1 MKIFRTVSII
11 TLSSILCLG
20 LLAGCAGGKKEAAG
34 GGEMEAAKK
43 TIRVGYSTPSLANQ
57 FWNRVSEGLKEEAG
71 KSGVEVVVADA
82 QGDSGKQLSDMED
95 LIQKKVDAILISPWD
110 TDTAASC
117 IRKANR
123 AGIPVIVV
131 DIGTSGGDYAAF
143 IVSDNKEGG
152 RMAGRYIAEK
162 LGGKGKAV
170 HIQCQ
175 LGARNAQL
183 RGEGFEEVV
192 KEAGI
197 EIAAKQPADSRRD
210 LGMTVMENILQSN
223 PDVSAVFAQNDEMA
237 LGALRAI
244 ETGGKKGR
252 ILVVG
257 FDGNDDALAAIRDGG
272 MAASVGQRPEEMGRI
287 ALRTAV
293 KVINGET
300 VEKEIFVP
308 VELITKETLDK

>member
-1 MKIFRTVSII
+1 MKRIAM
-11 TLSSILCLG
+11 LSAVALIG
-20 LLAGCAGGKKEAAG
+20 LSLMLVCGCAKKKAG
-34 GGEMEAAKK
+34 GEAAK
-43 TIRVGYSTPSLANQ
+43 IRVGYSTPALTNQ
-57 FWNRVSEGLKEEAG
+57 FWNRVSNGLQEAG
-71 KSGVEVVVADA
+71 KKNGVEVLVADA
-82 QGDSGKQLSDMED
+82 QGDSGKQLSDVED
-95 LIQKKVDAILISPWD
+95 LIQKRVSAILISPWD

-117 IRKANR
+117 IKKANK

-131 DIGTSGGDYAAF
+131 DIGTSGGEYAAF

-183 RGEGFEEVV
+183 RGEGFEEIM
-192 KEAGI
+192 KEKGI
-197 EIAAKQPADSRRD
+197 AIVAKQPADSRRD
-210 LGMTVMENILQSN
+210 LGMSVMENILQKN
-223 PDVSAVFAQNDEMA
+223 PDVNAVFAQNDEMA

-244 ETGGKKGR
+244 ETSGKKG

-257 FDGNDDALAAIRDGG
+257 FDGNDDALKAITDGG
-272 MAASVGQRPEEMGRI
+272 MAASVGQQPEEMGMI
-287 ALRTAV
+287 ALETAL
-293 KVINGET
+293 KVIKKEK

-308 VELITKETLDK
+308 VTLITKESLAAKK